1 MLFPLPIFLQMPV
14 ALLIIVL
21 GALEIAGGVQELVY
35 QGIIRNYRY
44 PHISGTLGVVAGA
57 LLLAAGIALLI
68 RFQFTN
74 VFRYAASYVQ
84 CLTPF

>member
-1 MLFPLPIFLQMPV
+1 MRFPLPMFLQMPV

-35 QGIIRNYRY
+35 QGIISNHRY
-44 PHISGTLGVVAGA
+44 PHISGTLGVVVGA

-68 RFQFTN
+68 LFQLTR
-74 VFRYAASYVQ
+74 VFNYAAAYV
-84 CLTPF
+84 

>member
-1 MLFPLPIFLQMPV
+1 MFLQIPA

-21 GALEIAGGVQELVY
+21 GALEIAAGVQELVY

-44 PHISGTLGVVAGA
+44 PLISGTLGVVAGA

-68 RFQFTN
+68 RFQLTN
-74 VFRYAASYVQ
+74 VFSYAAAYDQ